1 MPFRLAIHYCRIK
14 LGLDNGWLGNYSAG
28 FVPEEPA
35 MSIYDPDHYDVRN
48 SVPALVGLTRSA
60 FMDALEERLA
70 PFGIKSADYIVLVL
84 LANDMADTASSVCS
98 VIAHDPGAMTRKID
112 ALEARGLVRRVRSAE
127 DRRAIKLELTAEGRK
142 LYPKAVSAAV
152 GMVNEMLHG
161 FTKAE
166 VRQLEDLLKRILAN
180 AAVRDDAR
188 LAKEARR

>member
-1 MPFRLAIHYCRIK
+1 
-14 LGLDNGWLGNYSAG
+14 
-28 FVPEEPA
+28 

-48 SVPALVGLTRSA
+48 SVPALVGLTRTA
-60 FMDALEERLA
+60 FMDALDERLA

-98 VIAHDPGAMTRKID
+98 VLAHDPGAMTRKID

-142 LYPKAVSAAV
+142 LYPKVLAAAV
-152 GMVNEMLHG
+152 DRANELLHG
-161 FTKAE
+161 ITKAE

-180 AAVRDDAR
+180 AAAMDNAR
-188 LAKEARR
+188 LAKEGRR

>member
-14 LGLDNGWLGNYSAG
+14 IGLDNGCLGNYSAG

-142 LYPKAVSAAV
+142 LYPKAVTAAV

-180 AAVRDDAR
+180 AAERDNAR